1 MISPRIEWSIV
12 TRFTVPLAVIV
23 VAHHVDVVKVLV
35 QLRDV
40 VGHVNGGGSGTDGC
54 RQDVVVL
61 VEGRAE
67 VLNQS
72 DEVLLVLW
80 LATALTLKKSCLNL
94 SGQCRDGLVV
104 NVFTLKSNNLSL
116 NLRNIGTNHS
126 S

>member
-1 MISPRIEWSIV
+1 MPGDR
-12 TRFTVPLAVIV
+12 VPVAEVV
-23 VAHHVDVVKVLV
+23 VAHHVDQVEVLV
-35 QLRDV
+35 HRADV
-40 VGHVNGGGSGTDGC
+40 VRLVDDGLRGPDGS
-54 RQDVVVL
+54 RQDEVVL